1 MAFDKSEPKVAKLKA
16 NCDKL
21 CIQSVMSFVYDGTKA
36 LDPEKQYN
44 KETSKYIQKIMP
56 ITKLVQI
63 IKKMCPYPYYL
74 CKEYELLI
82 SNFIFK
88 FQLPFLVP
96 HPTPMEHSIASF
108 WMLPAVLWVSGLS
121 LLSE

>member
-1 MAFDKSEPKVAKLKA
+1 MAFDKTEPKVAKLKA

-21 CIQSVMSFVYDGTKA
+21 GIQSVKSFVYDGTKA

-44 KETSKYIQKIMP
+44 KETSKYIKKIMP
-56 ITKLVQI
+56 ITKLVQCVCTLI
-63 IKKMCPYPYYL
+63 ICTKK
-74 CKEYELLI
+74 YELL

-96 HPTPMEHSIASF
+96 HPTPMEHLIASF

-121 LLSE
+121 LLSK